1 MLEHPI
7 AEMLEYQTKITTHIK
22 GGLLLESGEI
32 PSESGTRRE
41 CCNIR
46 VKQHSRLITWC
57 FRPGAMRMR
66 NCDCYNTFRR
76 LMRERSKGQ

>member
-46 VKQHSRLITWC
+46 VKQHSRLIT
-57 FRPGAMRMR
+57 
-66 NCDCYNTFRR
+66 
-76 LMRERSKGQ
+76 